1 MKVKYP
7 GEKSKLVYTDTDS
20 FLLEIETKDVYA
32 DMVRDHAEWFDLS
45 EYPYD
50 ADVFKRLNL
59 SVEEIL
65 AMMDPNQKR
74 LDLMMKDEHKSLPI
88 NRVTALRSK
97 SYALQ
102 VEGKVV
108 ENNIVN
114 REHEEKYKNKSVSQ
128 KVMQRCCTLDDFERY
143 LRAVGEPYSSNRKLT
158 VRQNLIKSH
167 ACTLYSTNQQ
177 KVALVGFLI

>member
-32 DMVRDHAEWFDLS
+32 NMVRDHTEWFDLS

-59 SVEEIL
+59 SVKEIL

-74 LDLMMKDEHKSLPI
+74 LSLMM
-88 NRVTALRSK
+88 NRIIYTTSCSICLRFPR
-97 SYALQ
+97 
-102 VEGKVV
+102 G
-108 ENNIVN
+108 
-114 REHEEKYKNKSVSQ
+114 
-128 KVMQRCCTLDDFERY
+128 
-143 LRAVGEPYSSNRKLT
+143 
-158 VRQNLIKSH
+158 
-167 ACTLYSTNQQ
+167 
-177 KVALVGFLI
+177 